1 MKDLT
6 NLKTYIIDS
15 DDPHEVDDAISLE
28 IKEGNKKKYLWIHI
42 SNPCKLFLH
51 ESNVDLDARKRN
63 SSLYLINQY
72 VPMLPVDILEKANL
86 AQNKISETISAAI
99 EFNEDGS
106 INNYEITEAIIK
118 PKYQLTYEDAN
129 ELLELEPKEEI
140 ELITIKNL
148 LEKSITFRK
157 KQGAII
163 FESPNSK
170 IKLYKDKI
178 IINKLEKTISQ
189 VIVAE
194 AMILM
199 NYVTSLF
206 LDKYNLAAAF
216 RIQKLN
222 CNPSEILDRYKDSDI
237 KYIILKQ
244 YMGRSYITIKPGIH
258 ESLGLNMYVQC
269 SSPLR
274 RYLDLIIQRQV
285 YNKINNYDF
294 LSKDSVSKIIDYSKN
309 RQAENNNIFKNDKFK
324 YLTIFFKNEKKP
336 FYKIIFVKWINHK
349 KNIALV
355 YFPDYSLEILITL
368 FVSIE
373 IYSNKI
379 YKVKYIIN
387 DSNLLEFIY

>member
-1 MKDLT
+1 LKDLT
-6 NLKTYIIDS
+6 YLKTYIIDS

-28 IKEGNKKKYLWIHI
+28 IKEGNIKNLWIHI

-51 ESNVDLDARKRN
+51 DSDVDLDARKRN
-63 SSLYLINQY
+63 SSLYLANQY
-72 VPMLPVDILEKANL
+72 IPMLPNDILEKANL

-99 EFNEDGS
+99 EFKDDGS
-106 INNYEITEAIIK
+106 IKNYEIIEAIIK

-129 ELLELEPKEEI
+129 EILELEPKEEI
-140 ELITIKNL
+140 ELIEIKKL

-170 IKLYKDKI
+170 IKFINNKV
-178 IINKLEKTISQ
+178 IINKLDKSISQ
-189 VIVAE
+189 IMVAE
-194 AMILM
+194 SMILM
-199 NYVTSLF
+199 GYVTSLF
-206 LDKYNLAAAF
+206 IKKNNLAAAF

-222 CNPSEILDRYKDSDI
+222 CNTSEILNRFKDSEI

-244 YMGRSYITIKPGIH
+244 YMGKSFITTKPGNH
-258 ESLGLNMYVQC
+258 ESLGLKMYVQC
-269 SSPLR
+269 TSPLR
-274 RYLDLIIQRQV
+274 RYLDLIIQRQI
-285 YNKINNYDF
+285 YNKINNF
-294 LSKDSVSKIIDYSKN
+294 EKLSLDSVSKIIDYTKI
-309 RQAENNNIFKNDKFK
+309 RQNENNNLIKNDKFK
-324 YLTIFFKNEKKP
+324 YLKIYFMNDKKA

-355 YFPDYSLEILITL
+355 YFPEYSLEILITL

-379 YKVKYIIN
+379 YKVKYIRSDN
-387 DSNLLEFIY
+387 NLLEFIY

>member
-28 IKEGNKKKYLWIHI
+28 IRENKKNLWIHI
-42 SNPCKLFLH
+42 SNPCKFFLH
-51 ESNVDLDARKRN
+51 DSNVDLDARKRN
-63 SSLYLINQY
+63 SSLYLIDQY
-72 VPMLPVDILEKANL
+72 VPMLPKDILEKANL
-86 AQNKISETISAAI
+86 SQNKISETISAAI
-99 EFNEDGS
+99 EFNDDGS

-129 ELLELEPKEEI
+129 EILELEPKEEK
-140 ELITIKNL
+140 ELIEIKYL

-170 IKLYKDKI
+170 IKLYKEKVVL
-178 IINKLEKTISQ
+178 NKSEKTISQ
-189 VIVAE
+189 IIVAE
-194 AMILM
+194 SMILM
-199 NYVTSLF
+199 GYVTSLF
-206 LDKYNLAAAF
+206 IDKYNLAAAF

-222 CNPSEILDRYKDSDI
+222 CNPSEIINRYNNSDI
-237 KYIILKQ
+237 KYILLKQ
-244 YMGRSYITIKPGIH
+244 YMGRSYITTKPGNH

-269 SSPLR
+269 TSPLR
-274 RYLDLIIQRQV
+274 RYLDLIIQRQI
-285 YNKINNYDF
+285 YNKINNYEL

-309 RQAENNNIFKNDKFK
+309 RQLENNNIFKNNKFK
-324 YLTIFFKNEKKP
+324 YLSLFFKNEKKP

>member
-28 IKEGNKKKYLWIHI
+28 IREGNIKKLWIHI

-51 ESNVDLDARKRN
+51 DSNIDLDARRRN
-63 SSLYLINQY
+63 SSLYLIDQY
-72 VPMLPVDILEKANL
+72 VPMLPKDILEKANL

-106 INNYEITEAIIK
+106 INNYEIIEALIK

-129 ELLELEPKEEI
+129 EILELEPKEEI
-140 ELITIKNL
+140 ELIQIKNL
-148 LEKSITFRK
+148 LEKSITYRK
-157 KQGAII
+157 KKGAII
-163 FESPNSK
+163 FDSPNNK
-170 IKLYKDKI
+170 IKLYKDKVI
-178 IINKLEKTISQ
+178 LNKLEKSLSQ
-189 VIVAE
+189 IIVAE
-194 AMILM
+194 SMILM
-199 NYVTSLF
+199 GYVTSLF

-222 CNPSEILDRYKDSDI
+222 CNPSEIINRYNDSEI

-244 YMGRSYITIKPGIH
+244 YMGRSYITTKPGIH
-258 ESLGLNMYVQC
+258 ESLGLKMYVQC
-269 SSPLR
+269 TSPLR
-274 RYLDLIIQRQV
+274 RYLDLVIQRQV
-285 YNKINNYDF
+285 YNKINNYETF
-294 LSKDSVSKIIDYSKN
+294 CINSISKIIDYSKN
-309 RQAENNNIFKNDKFK
+309 RQAENNNIYKNDKFK
-324 YLTIFFKNEKKP
+324 YLTLFFKNENKP

-349 KNIALV
+349 RNIALV

-379 YKVKYIIN
+379 YKIKHIKN
-387 DSNLLEFIY
+387 DNNLLEFIY

>member
-28 IKEGNKKKYLWIHI
+28 IKEGKIKVLWIHI
-42 SNPCKLFLH
+42 SNPCKLFMH
-51 ESNVDLDARKRN
+51 DSNVDLDARKRN
-63 SSLYLINQY
+63 SSLYLIDQY
-72 VPMLPVDILEKANL
+72 VQMLPNDILEKANL

-99 EFNEDGS
+99 EFNDDGS
-106 INNYEITEAIIK
+106 INKYEITEAIIK
-118 PKYQLTYEDAN
+118 PKYQLSYEDAN
-129 ELLELEPKEEI
+129 EILEIEPKEEI
-140 ELITIKNL
+140 ELIEIKNL
-148 LEKSITFRK
+148 LEKSIKFRK
-157 KQGAII
+157 KQGEII

-170 IKLYKDKI
+170 IKLYNDKV
-178 IINKLEKTISQ
+178 IINKIDKTISQ
-189 VIVAE
+189 IIVAE
-194 AMILM
+194 SMILM
-199 NYVTSLF
+199 GYITSLF
-206 LDKYNLAAAF
+206 INKYNLAAAY
-216 RIQKLN
+216 RVQKLN
-222 CNPSEILDRYKDSDI
+222 CNPYEILNKYNDSEI

-244 YMGRSYITIKPGIH
+244 YMGRSYITTKPGVH
-258 ESLGLNMYVQC
+258 ESLGLKMYVQC
-269 SSPLR
+269 TSPLR

-285 YNKINNYDF
+285 YNKIKNYE
-294 LSKDSVSKIIDYSKN
+294 LLCINSVSMIINYSKN
-309 RQAENNNIFKNDKFK
+309 RQIENNNIIKNDKVK
-324 YLTIFFKNEKKP
+324 YLSLFFRNEKKP

-387 DSNLLEFIY
+387 DNNLLEFIY

>member
-28 IKEGNKKKYLWIHI
+28 IKEGNKNKLWIHI

-51 ESNVDLDARKRN
+51 DSNIDLDARGRN
-63 SSLYLINQY
+63 SSLYLVDQY
-72 VPMLPVDILEKANL
+72 VPMLPKNILEKANL

-99 EFNEDGS
+99 EFNDDGS
-106 INNYEITEAIIK
+106 INNYEIIEAIIK

-129 ELLELEPKEEI
+129 EILELEPKEEI
-140 ELITIKNL
+140 ELVEIKNL
-148 LEKSITFRK
+148 LEKSTAFRK

-170 IKLYKDKI
+170 IRLFKDKVV
-178 IINKLEKTISQ
+178 INKLEKTISQ
-189 VIVAE
+189 IIIAE
-194 AMILM
+194 SMILM
-199 NYVTSLF
+199 GYITSLYIN
-206 LDKYNLAAAF
+206 KYNLAAPF
-216 RIQKLN
+216 RTQKIN
-222 CNPSEILDRYKDSDI
+222 CNPSEILTRYKDSEI

-244 YMGRSYITIKPGIH
+244 SMGRSFITTKPGEH
-258 ESLGLNMYVQC
+258 ESLGLKMYVQC
-269 SSPLR
+269 TSPLR

-285 YNKINNYDF
+285 YNKINNHEL
-294 LSKDSVSKIIDYSKN
+294 LSINSVSKIVDYSKI
-309 RQAENNNIFKNDKFK
+309 RQSENNNIYKNDKYKFLK
-324 YLTIFFKNEKKP
+324 LFFKNENKP

-349 KNIALV
+349 RNIALV
-355 YFPDYSLEILITL
+355 YFSEYSLEILITL

-379 YKVKYIIN
+379 YKVKYIMN
-387 DSNLLEFIY
+387 DNNLLEFIY

>member
-6 NLKTYIIDS
+6 YLKTYIIDS
-15 DDPHEVDDAISLE
+15 DDPHEVDDAVSLE
-28 IKEGNKKKYLWIHI
+28 IKEGNIKNLWIHI

-51 ESNVDLDARKRN
+51 DSDVDLDARRRN
-63 SSLYLINQY
+63 SSLYLTNQY
-72 VPMLPVDILEKANL
+72 IPMLPKDILERANL

-99 EFNEDGS
+99 EFNDDGS
-106 INNYEITEAIIK
+106 IKSYEIIEAIIK

-129 ELLELEPKEEI
+129 EILELEPKEEI
-140 ELITIKNL
+140 ELIEIKKL
-148 LEKSITFRK
+148 LEKSFTFRK

-170 IKLYKDKI
+170 IKFINNKV
-178 IINKLEKTISQ
+178 IINKVEKSISQ

-194 AMILM
+194 SMILM
-199 NYVTSLF
+199 GYVSSLF
-206 LDKYNLAAAF
+206 INKYNLSAAF

-222 CNPSEILDRYKDSDI
+222 CNTTEILNRFKDSEI

-244 YMGRSYITIKPGIH
+244 YMGRSYITTKPGNH
-258 ESLGLNMYVQC
+258 ESLGLKMYVQC
-269 SSPLR
+269 TSPLR
-274 RYLDLIIQRQV
+274 RYLDLVIQRQI
-285 YNKINNYDF
+285 YNKINKYEI
-294 LSKDSVSKIIDYSKN
+294 LSIDSVSKIIEYSKI
-309 RQAENNNIFKNDKFK
+309 RQTENNNIIKNDKFK
-324 YLTIFFKNEKKP
+324 YLKLLFMNDKKP

-349 KNIALV
+349 RNIALV
-355 YFPDYSLEILITL
+355 YFPEYSLEILITL

-379 YKVKYIIN
+379 YKVKYIRN